1 MGKGERLGDEQSP
14 QLPIFVDLTVPALE
28 VSLVDHTPEELMTL
42 TLSGLQVASAQL
54 CPTKRVL
61 AAVPFAVATR
71 HLLSLSRQKKA
82 SEYQPFPDSAA
93 CCRSSTK
100 RG

>member
-42 TLSGLQVASAQL
+42 TLTGLQVSYL
-54 CPTKRVL
+54 ERC
-61 AAVPFAVATR
+61 
-71 HLLSLSRQKKA
+71 LLSLSLHRLPPQDA
-82 SEYQPFPDSAA
+82 L
-93 CCRSSTK
+93 CRCLL
-100 RG
+100 